1 MATPT
6 YRSINLTAT
15 LLGID
20 RRLCIVIL
28 IVTFLVFRHFTV
40 LSALLAFVLLWS
52 GAYWLTK
59 HDPELVVIV
68 PKALGQRNVYDP
80 GKTTNKKGGADV
92 APPYLKL
99 EFKMLLCGSP
109 CDGNKTGAG
118 TARRWLALFERHSD
132 SLLNTIADDFQRD
145 ASLFFFP

>member
-28 IVTFLVFRHFTV
+28 IATFLVFRHFSF
-40 LSALLAFVLLWS
+40 LSALLVFALLWC

-59 HDPELVVIV
+59 HDPELVVIA
-68 PKALGQRNVYDP
+68 PKALRQRNVYDP
-80 GKTTNKKGGADV
+80 GKTTTKTKGG
-92 APPYLKL
+92 L
-99 EFKMLLCGSP
+99 
-109 CDGNKTGAG
+109 
-118 TARRWLALFERHSD
+118 
-132 SLLNTIADDFQRD
+132 
-145 ASLFFFP
+145 

>member
-1 MATPT
+1 MGTPT

-40 LSALLAFVLLWS
+40 LSALVAFVLLWS
-52 GAYWLTK
+52 GAHWLTK
-59 HDPELVVIV
+59 HDPELVVIA

-80 GKTTNKKGGADV
+80 GKTTNERKGQFLARFARSTNEKGG
-92 APPYLKL
+92 L
-99 EFKMLLCGSP
+99 
-109 CDGNKTGAG
+109 
-118 TARRWLALFERHSD
+118 
-132 SLLNTIADDFQRD
+132 
-145 ASLFFFP
+145 

>member
-20 RRLCIVIL
+20 RRLCIAIL
-28 IVTFLVFRHFTV
+28 IVTFLVFRHFTF
-40 LSALLAFVLLWS
+40 LSAGVVFVLLWS

-68 PKALGQRNVYDP
+68 PKALGQRNAYDP
-80 GKTTNKKGGADV
+80 GKNK
-92 APPYLKL
+92 
-99 EFKMLLCGSP
+99 
-109 CDGNKTGAG
+109 
-118 TARRWLALFERHSD
+118 
-132 SLLNTIADDFQRD
+132 
-145 ASLFFFP
+145 

>member
-1 MATPT
+1 MGTPT

-40 LSALLAFVLLWS
+40 LSALVAFVLLWS

-80 GKTTNKKGGADV
+80 GKNK
-92 APPYLKL
+92 
-99 EFKMLLCGSP
+99 
-109 CDGNKTGAG
+109 
-118 TARRWLALFERHSD
+118 
-132 SLLNTIADDFQRD
+132 
-145 ASLFFFP
+145 

>member
-1 MATPT
+1 MGTPT

-40 LSALLAFVLLWS
+40 LSALVAFVLLWS

-68 PKALGQRNVYDP
+68 PKASASGTY
-80 GKTTNKKGGADV
+80 TTQAKQQTSAKGG
-92 APPYLKL
+92 
-99 EFKMLLCGSP
+99 
-109 CDGNKTGAG
+109 
-118 TARRWLALFERHSD
+118 
-132 SLLNTIADDFQRD
+132 FQPVLRD
-145 ASLFFFP
+145 PSTRKEACNSCFPE

>member
-28 IVTFLVFRHFTV
+28 IVAFLAFRHFTFVSAV
-40 LSALLAFVLLWS
+40 LVFALLWS
-52 GAYWLTK
+52 GAYWLTR

-68 PKALGQRNVYDP
+68 PKALWQRNVYDP
-80 GKTTNKKGGADV
+80 GKTTN
-92 APPYLKL
+92 
-99 EFKMLLCGSP
+99 
-109 CDGNKTGAG
+109 
-118 TARRWLALFERHSD
+118 ERKER
-132 SLLNTIADDFQRD
+132 FQPVLRY
-145 ASLFFFP
+145 

>member
-28 IVTFLVFRHFTV
+28 IATFLVFRHFTF
-40 LSALLAFVLLWS
+40 LSALIVFALLWS
-52 GAYWLTK
+52 GAYWVTK

-68 PKALGQRNVYDP
+68 PKALGQKSVYDP
-80 GKTTNKKGGADV
+80 GKTTNKKGG
-92 APPYLKL
+92 L
-99 EFKMLLCGSP
+99 
-109 CDGNKTGAG
+109 
-118 TARRWLALFERHSD
+118 
-132 SLLNTIADDFQRD
+132 
-145 ASLFFFP
+145 

>member
-28 IVTFLVFRHFTV
+28 IVAFLVFRHVTFV
-40 LSALLAFVLLWS
+40 SALVVFALLWS
-52 GAYWLTK
+52 GAYWLTR

-80 GKTTNKKGGADV
+80 GKTTTKTKGG
-92 APPYLKL
+92 
-99 EFKMLLCGSP
+99 
-109 CDGNKTGAG
+109 
-118 TARRWLALFERHSD
+118 H
-132 SLLNTIADDFQRD
+132 
-145 ASLFFFP
+145 

>member
-28 IVTFLVFRHFTV
+28 IAAFLVFRHFTFV
-40 LSALLAFVLLWS
+40 SALLVFALLWS
-52 GAYWLTK
+52 GAYWLTR

-80 GKTTNKKGGADV
+80 GKTTHERKRRFPARFAQSKNKKGG
-92 APPYLKL
+92 L
-99 EFKMLLCGSP
+99 
-109 CDGNKTGAG
+109 
-118 TARRWLALFERHSD
+118 
-132 SLLNTIADDFQRD
+132 
-145 ASLFFFP
+145 